1 VESFYAI
8 LKISI
13 LSDNGL
19 KISREIK
26 AMGTRSLHLIVSSIL
41 LIVILA
47 ACGSPSTVVPTSTPI
62 KVVGPAATLP
72 VTSTL
77 PVIPT
82 AAPTQAGSGGCTNT
96 YFPLSSGATWS
107 YASTGSLVGDY
118 AYTRTLSGLSDMGFT
133 TSDAFSGVTR
143 TVTWSCD
150 SGNLTSLATGSSGT
164 LVSGS
169 SMTMTVDS
177 VNATG
182 YVIPDAFTDGKTWS
196 EDLSINGTNVQGTT
210 KKGTVVSEVKTDC
223 MTAGAE
229 SVKVPAGTFDTVKIT
244 CHSDQVATVTL
255 TVGGTTGPITTIQ
268 NSTQWYAQGVGM
280 VQTVNSGDAGIE
292 TIQLTSYSIP

>member
-1 VESFYAI
+1 
-8 LKISI
+8 L
-13 LSDNGL
+13 
-19 KISREIK
+19 
-26 AMGTRSLHLIVSSIL
+26 T
-41 LIVILA
+41 LA
-47 ACGSPSTVVPTSTPI
+47 ACGPSSTAVPSATPI
-62 KVVGPAATLP
+62 KVAGPSATLP

-77 PVIPT
+77 PVTPT
-82 AAPTQAGSGGCTNT
+82 AAPTPAVSAGCTNA

-107 YASTGSLVGDY
+107 YASTGSLAGDY
-118 AYTRTLSGLSDMGFT
+118 TYTRTLSGLSDTGFT
-133 TSDAFSGVTR
+133 TIDVIGTVTR

-150 SGNLTSLATGSSGT
+150 SGNLTSLATASSNT
-164 LVSGS
+164 LVSSS
-169 SMTMTVDS
+169 SMKMTVDS